1 MSAAVAEMAPLD
13 VPPHHD
19 LAWARRESR
28 SIALVALA
36 LGAGAVG
43 LVFVGGLVVAARY
56 GITPVSSVIA
66 GLTSSAFAAV
76 NLGAVGLGAIAI
88 GLGAGFYR
96 RMPTRLARNECVA
109 GAVLGLQ
116 ALVLGA
122 FFYWFTRGDVS
133 TFARNYL
140 DFGGHGAIH
149 GPFDDVGAFVNG
161 AKNTLVLAGAG
172 ELFGTILGLLLA
184 VLVISR
190 HAVVRAP
197 ARAYINFF
205 RGTPLVWQLMII
217 GLSIPLAFPGTTLT
231 QGMAWTYRAAILA
244 LALNAGAYT
253 AEIFR
258 AGIESIERGQLEA
271 ARGLGMSY
279 LQAMRYS
286 IVPQAIRR
294 VIPPLMNEFVI
305 LVKDTSLVIV
315 LGLTAGQ
322 RELMS
327 VGNTGYSNTFNS
339 TYLVMTAAGY
349 LVVTLPLIRL
359 VNWIEKRLRSGL
371 VGVTA

>member
-1 MSAAVAEMAPLD
+1 MSADVAEIVQLD
-13 VPPHHD
+13 LPPRHD
-19 LAWARRESR
+19 LAWTRNESR
-28 SIALVALA
+28 TIALAALG
-36 LGAGAVG
+36 LGAGA
-43 LVFVGGLVVAARY
+43 LALLFVGGLVIAARY
-56 GITPVSSVIA
+56 GITPVSSVIN
-66 GLTSSAFAAV
+66 GLTSSQFAAV
-76 NLGAVGLGAIAI
+76 NLGAIGFGVAGIVLGWV
-88 GLGAGFYR
+88 FFR
-96 RMPTRLARNECVA
+96 RMPTRLARNECIA

-116 ALVLGA
+116 AAALGA

-133 TFARNYL
+133 TFAHNYL
-140 DFGGHGAIH
+140 DFSGHRAVH
-149 GPFDDVGAFVNG
+149 GPFDDIAEFVNG
-161 AKNTLVLAGAG
+161 AKNTLILAGAG
-172 ELFGTILGLLLA
+172 EVFGMILGLLLA

-217 GLSIPLAFPGTTLT
+217 GLSIPLAFPGTTFT

-322 RELMS
+322 RELMN
-327 VGNTGYSNTFNS
+327 VGNNGYSNTFNS

-359 VNWIEKRLRSGL
+359 VNFVEKRLRSGL

>member
-1 MSAAVAEMAPLD
+1 MSAAVADLAELD
-13 VPPHHD
+13 VPPRHD
-19 LAWARRESR
+19 LTWARHESR
-28 SIALVALA
+28 TIALLA
-36 LGAGAVG
+36 LGLGVGAIA
-43 LVFVGGLVVAARY
+43 LLFVGGLFIAIRHGIMSVPSVV
-56 GITPVSSVIA
+56 G
-66 GLTSSAFAAV
+66 GLTSAEFRIV
-76 NLGAVGLGAIAI
+76 NLVVIALGVASMAI
-88 GLGAGFYR
+88 GWGSYR
-96 RMPTRLARNECVA
+96 RMPTRLARNEAIA
-109 GAVLGLQ
+109 GAALGLQ
-116 ALVLGA
+116 GAALAA
-122 FFYWFTRGDVS
+122 FFYWFTRADVS
-133 TFARNYL
+133 TFAHNYL
-140 DFGGHGAIH
+140 DFR
-149 GPFDDVGAFVNG
+149 GPFNDLGAFVNG
-161 AKNTLVLAGAG
+161 AKNTLILAGAG
-172 ELFGTILGLLLA
+172 EVFGMILGLLVA

-197 ARAYINFF
+197 ARTYINFF
-205 RGTPLVWQLMII
+205 RGTPLVWQLIII
-217 GLSIPLAFPGTTLT
+217 GLSIPLAFPGMSFTE
-231 QGMAWTYRAAILA
+231 GMAWTYRAAILA
-244 LALNAGAYT
+244 LTLNAGAYT

-322 RELMS
+322 RELMM

-359 VNWIEKRLRSGL
+359 VNYVEKGLRSGL